1 MCVLIF
7 STTLLR
13 NISHSKRNWA
23 ISPHFHKCTHIGL
36 HVKCPLF
43 LSDFKETWIFSTDF
57 EKKNQVSNFMK
68 IHPAGAELFRC
79 GWTDGHTDMTMLIF
93 AFRNFANAPE
103 DRKKLLC
110 AAICIPSCCSEQ
122 EWNNDGFQR
131 KKKNLIIWFKN
142 MLNNFALTLM
152 SRARFDA
159 RYLSSSY
166 LQDLLSMTQQP
177 LVCHALLAIEA
188 SRLHSDTAHT
198 VRLLWTGDQPNAQTS
213 TWQHKHSK
221 ETDLHALGG
230 IRTRNPSKRAD
241 AELRLRRR
249 GLWGQLFIRYYWVF
263 MIKIIYKPMN
273 SILDRHFFTKHCTAI
288 RQLLAPRIASLLL
301 VSTEQNGNK
310 PAGSAAVPHLPLW
323 CHVVGWQQ
331 RWT

>member
-1 MCVLIF
+1 
-7 STTLLR
+7 
-13 NISHSKRNWA
+13 
-23 ISPHFHKCTHIGL
+23 
-36 HVKCPLF
+36 
-43 LSDFKETWIFSTDF
+43 
-57 EKKNQVSNFMK
+57 
-68 IHPAGAELFRC
+68 
-79 GWTDGHTDMTMLIF
+79 ML
-93 AFRNFANAPE
+93 
-103 DRKKLLC
+103 K
-110 AAICIPSCCSEQ
+110 
-122 EWNNDGFQR
+122 
-131 KKKNLIIWFKN
+131 
-142 MLNNFALTLM
+142 NFALTLM

-273 SILDRHFFTKHCTAI
+273 SILDRHFFTIHCTAI
-288 RQLLAPRIASLLL
+288 RQLLAPRIASLSL
-301 VSTEQNGNK
+301 VSTEQNGK
-310 PAGSAAVPHLPLW
+310 QACRKCGSATFTAVMPRGGLATAVDIGLHCFELWNWISLPSNRTRGRGTYKIGHRTRNQGLLILTADLW
-323 CHVVGWQQ
+323 
-331 RWT
+331 R